1 MEGKNMKI
9 VIAEVMHETNTF
21 SNVPTTRELF
31 ELWEWARGEEILAN
45 HSGVRDFLGGMIDGA
60 RQRGIEVVGAFA
72 ANAYP
77 AGTITKETFDSLQ
90 DELLSGIAEAGKVDA
105 ICLSLHGAG
114 VAEGIDDLEGALLKA
129 VREQVGYEIPLIA
142 TLDLHGNITDQ
153 MIAEADILLGVHLYP
168 HTDCYERGLE
178 AVELAERMVKG
189 ELVPRMY
196 RAKLPLI
203 VPTSTTSL
211 SPAKDINEACYRW
224 EREPGMI
231 DCAFFHG
238 FPYTDIPEL
247 GVTVVAVANHDEE
260 LAKRAAES
268 VAELI
273 WKKREEFEPH
283 VLSPQEGLALAKQ
296 AAAFPVVLNET
307 SDNPGG
313 GTPGDGTYLLRA
325 MLEAD
330 LQDACFG
337 FIYDPEVAALAHEK
351 GVGATIEVLLG
362 GKTDRLHG
370 EPIALTAYVKALTDG
385 KFITSSP
392 MGKGSPVDLGK
403 SVRLQANGVDI
414 LVCSVKT
421 QVLDEQIFLL
431 HGIDVTTY
439 KIVALKSSQHFR
451 ASFEPISAQII
462 TVDSPGLT
470 TLRFQSFDYKRLQ
483 RPVYPLDPVASV

>member
-1 MEGKNMKI
+1 MRI

-31 ELWEWARGEEILAN
+31 ELWEWARGGDIVRA
-45 HSGVRDFLGGMIDGA
+45 HAGVRDFLGGMIDGA
-60 RQRGIEVVGAFA
+60 RQRDIEVVGAFA
-72 ANAYP
+72 TNAYP
-77 AGTITKETFDSLQ
+77 AGTITKETFDAMQ
-90 DELLSGIAEAGKVDA
+90 NELLEGIADAGKVDA

-114 VAEGIDDLEGALLKA
+114 VAEGADDLEGTLLKA
-129 VREQVGYEIPLIA
+129 VREQVGYDIPLIV
-142 TLDLHGNITDQ
+142 TLDLHGNISDE
-153 MIAEADILLGVHLYP
+153 MITEADILLGVHLYP

-189 ELVPRMY
+189 ELAPRMY
-196 RAKLPLI
+196 RAVLPLMI
-203 VPTSTTSL
+203 PPSTTNL
-211 SPAKDINEACYRW
+211 SPAKDINEACYKW

-238 FPYTDIPEL
+238 FPYTDIPEMS
-247 GVTVVAVANHDEE
+247 VTVVAVANNDAE
-260 LAKRAAES
+260 LAKRAALD
-268 VAELI
+268 VADLI
-273 WKKREEFEPH
+273 WEKREEFSPK
-283 VLSPQEGLALAKQ
+283 VLSPQQGLELAK
-296 AAAFPVVLNET
+296 AATTFPVVLNET

-337 FIYDPEVAALAHEK
+337 FIFDPQVAAYAHEQ
-351 GVGATIEVLLG
+351 GVGATIEVKLG
-362 GKTDRLHG
+362 GKTDHLHG

-385 KFITSSP
+385 KFIVSSP
-392 MGKGSPVDLGK
+392 MGKGTPVDLGK

-421 QVLDEQIFLL
+421 QVLDEQVFLL
-431 HGIDVTTY
+431 HGIDVTQY
-439 KIVALKSSQHFR
+439 KIVCLKSSQHFR
-451 ASFEPISAQII
+451 ASFEPISAEII

-470 TLRFQSFDYKRLQ
+470 TLLFQTFDYQRLN
-483 RPVYPLDPVASV
+483 RPIYPLDLVTRS

>member
-1 MEGKNMKI
+1 MRI

-31 ELWEWARGEEILAN
+31 ELWEWSRGDKILN
-45 HSGVRDFLGGMIDGA
+45 DHSGVRDFLGGMIDGA
-60 RQRGIEVVGAFA
+60 QQRGIEVAGAFA
-72 ANAYP
+72 ASAYP
-77 AGTITKETFDSLQ
+77 AGTITTETFDSLQ

-114 VAEGIDDLEGALLKA
+114 VAEGIDDLEGTLLKA
-129 VREQVGYEIPLIA
+129 VRKQVGYDVPLIV
-142 TLDLHGNITDQ
+142 TLDLHGNVTDE
-153 MIAEADILLGVHLYP
+153 MLTEADILLGVHLYP

-196 RAKLPLI
+196 RAALPLI
-203 VPTSTTSL
+203 IPTSTTNL
-211 SPAKDINEACYRW
+211 SPAKDINEACYQW
-224 EREPGMI
+224 EREPGMV

-247 GVTVVAVANHDEE
+247 GVTVVAVANNDEE
-260 LAKRAAES
+260 LAKRAAEDI
-268 VAELI
+268 ANLI
-273 WKKREEFEPH
+273 WEKREEFEPH
-283 VLSPQEGLALAKQ
+283 VLTPQEGLVLAK
-296 AAAFPVVLNET
+296 AADAFPVVLNET

-313 GTPGDGTYLLRA
+313 GTPGDGTHLLRA

-351 GVGATIEVLLG
+351 GVGATIEVQLG
-362 GKTDRLHG
+362 GKTDQLHG
-370 EPIALTAYVKALTDG
+370 EPIALCAYVKSLTDG
-385 KFITSSP
+385 KFVTSSP
-392 MGKGSPVDLGK
+392 MGKGTPVNLGK

-431 HGIDVTTY
+431 HGIDVTKY
-439 KIVALKSSQHFR
+439 KIVSLKSSQHFR

-470 TLRFQSFDYKRLQ
+470 TMRFQSFDYKRLK
-483 RPVYPLDPVASV
+483 RPIYPLDPVIRS

>member
-1 MEGKNMKI
+1 MRI

-21 SNVPTTRELF
+21 SNVPTTRDLF
-31 ELWEWARGEEILAN
+31 ELWQWARGEEVVNN
-45 HSGVRDFLGGMIDGA
+45 HRGVRDYLGGMIDA
-60 RQRGIEVVGAFA
+60 ADQRGIEVVGAFA
-72 ANAYP
+72 ADAYP
-77 AGTITKETFDSLQ
+77 AGTITKETYDALQ
-90 DELLSGIAEAGKVDA
+90 DELLTGIAAAGHVDA
-105 ICLSLHGAG
+105 ICLALHGAG

-129 VREQVGYEIPLIA
+129 VRQQVGYDIPILV
-142 TLDLHGNITDQ
+142 TLDLHGNITDE
-153 MIAEADILLGVHLYP
+153 MIQEADILLGVHLYP

-178 AVELAERMVKG
+178 TIELAEKMVNG
-189 ELVPRMY
+189 TLVPRMY

-203 VPTSTTSL
+203 LPTSTTNL
-211 SPAKDINEACYRW
+211 SPAKDINEVCYRW
-224 EREPGMI
+224 EQEPDVV

-247 GVTVVAVANHDEE
+247 GVTVVAVTNNNAE
-260 LAKRAAES
+260 LAKQ
-268 VAELI
+268 VAEDVASVI
-273 WKKREEFEPH
+273 WEKREEFA
-283 VLSPQEGLALAKQ
+283 LQTISPAEGLEIAK
-296 AAAFPVVLNET
+296 AATEFPVVINET

-337 FIYDPEVAALAHEK
+337 FIYDPEVAQLAHEK
-351 GVGATIEVLLG
+351 GVGSTIEVNLG
-362 GKTDRLHG
+362 GKTDQLHG
-370 EPIALTAYVKALTDG
+370 EPIALKAYVKALTDG
-385 KFITSSP
+385 SFITSSP
-392 MGKGSPVDLGK
+392 MGKGTPVNLGK

-431 HGIDVTTY
+431 HGIDVTAY

-451 ASFEPISAQII
+451 ASFEPICAQIV

-470 TLRFQSFDYKRLQ
+470 TLQFQSFDYKRLN
-483 RPVYPLDPVASV
+483 RPIYPLDAVTRS

>member
-1 MEGKNMKI
+1 MRI

-31 ELWEWARGEEILAN
+31 ELWEWARGEQILAN
-45 HSGVRDFLGGMIDGA
+45 HRGVRDFLGGMIEA
-60 RQRGIEVVGAFA
+60 AEQRGIEVVGAFA
-72 ANAYP
+72 ASAYP
-77 AGTITKETFDSLQ
+77 AGTITKETFNSLQ
-90 DELLSGIAEAGKVDA
+90 DELLTGIAEAGKVDA

-129 VREQVGYEIPLIA
+129 VRQQVGYDIPLIV
-142 TLDLHGNITDQ
+142 TLDLHGNITDE
-153 MIAEADILLGVHLYP
+153 MITEADILLGVHLYP
-168 HTDCYERGLE
+168 HVDCYERGLE
-178 AVELAERMVKG
+178 AVELAEKMVNG

-196 RAKLPLI
+196 RATLPLI
-203 VPTSTTSL
+203 VPTSTTNL
-211 SPAKDINEACYRW
+211 SPAKDINEACYKW
-224 EREPGMI
+224 EREPGMV

-247 GVTVVAVANHDEE
+247 GVTVVTVANNDEA
-260 LAKRAAES
+260 LAKRAAEDI
-268 VAELI
+268 ANLI
-273 WKKREEFEPH
+273 WEKRKEFEPQ
-283 VLSPQEGLALAKQ
+283 VLSPQEGLALAK
-296 AAAFPVVLNET
+296 AATAFPVVLNET

-325 MLEAD
+325 MLESD

-351 GVGATIEVLLG
+351 GVGATIEVQLG
-362 GKTDRLHG
+362 GKTDNLHG
-370 EPIALTAYVKALTDG
+370 EPIALTAYVKSLTDG
-385 KFITSSP
+385 CFITSSP
-392 MGKGSPVDLGK
+392 MGKGQPVNLGK

-421 QVLDEQIFLL
+421 QVLDEQIYLL
-431 HGIDVTTY
+431 HGIDVTQF
-439 KIVALKSSQHFR
+439 KIVSLKSSQHFR

-470 TLRFQSFDYKRLQ
+470 TLRFQSFDYKRLN
-483 RPVYPLDPVASV
+483 RPVYPLDPVTRS

>member
-1 MEGKNMKI
+1 MRI

-31 ELWEWARGEEILAN
+31 ELWEWASGDAVLAN
-45 HSGVRDFLGGMIDGA
+45 HRGVRDFLGGMIEA
-60 RQRGIEVVGAFA
+60 SEQRGIEVVGAFA

-77 AGTITKETFDSLQ
+77 AGTITKETFAALQ
-90 DELLSGIAEAGKVDA
+90 DELLSGIAAAGKVDA

-114 VAEGIDDLEGALLKA
+114 VAEGIDDLEGALIKA
-129 VREQVGYEIPLIA
+129 VRQQTGYDIPLIV
-142 TLDLHGNITDQ
+142 TLDLHGNITDEMVQ
-153 MIAEADILLGVHLYP
+153 EADILLGVHLYP

-178 AVELAERMVKG
+178 AVELAEQMVKG
-189 ELVPRMY
+189 TLVPRMY
-196 RAKLPLI
+196 RATLPLI
-203 VPTSTTSL
+203 IPTSTTNL
-211 SPAKDINEACYRW
+211 SPAKDVNEACYRW
-224 EREPGMI
+224 EAEPGMV

-247 GVTVVAVANHDEE
+247 GVTVIAVANDDAE
-260 LAKRAAES
+260 LAKRAAEN

-273 WKKREEFEPH
+273 WQKRDEFAAK
-283 VLSPQEGLALAKQ
+283 VLSPQEGLALAK
-296 AAAFPVVLNET
+296 AAERFPVVLNET

-351 GVGATIEVLLG
+351 GVGATIELQLG
-362 GKTDRLHG
+362 GKTDNLHG
-370 EPIALTAYVKALTDG
+370 EPIAFTAYVKALTDG

-392 MGKGSPVDLGK
+392 MGQGSPINLGK

-421 QVLDEQIFLL
+421 QVLDEQVFLL
-431 HGIDVTTY
+431 HGIDVTQY
-439 KIVALKSSQHFR
+439 KIVSLKSSQHFR
-451 ASFEPISAQII
+451 ASFEPLSAQII

-470 TLRFQSFDYKRLQ
+470 TLQFSSFDYKRLN
-483 RPVYPLDPVASV
+483 RPKYPLDAVERP

>member
-1 MEGKNMKI
+1 MRI

-31 ELWEWARGEEILAN
+31 ELWEWARGEEIVNA
-45 HSGVRDFLGGMIDGA
+45 HRGVRDFLGGMVDA
-60 RQRGIEVVGAFA
+60 AEQRGIEVVGAFA
-72 ANAYP
+72 ASAYP
-77 AGTITKETFDSLQ
+77 AGTITKETYDVLL
-90 DELLSGIAEAGKVDA
+90 DELLSGIAAAGKVDA

-114 VAEGIDDLEGALLKA
+114 VAEGIDDLEGALIKA
-129 VREQVGYEIPLIA
+129 VRQQVGYDIPLIV
-142 TLDLHGNITDQ
+142 TLDLHGNITEE
-153 MIAEADILLGVHLYP
+153 MITEADILLGVHLYP

-178 AVELAERMVKG
+178 AVELAEKMVNG
-189 ELVPRMY
+189 SLVPRMY

-203 VPTSTTSL
+203 VPTSTTNL
-211 SPAKDINEACYRW
+211 SPAKDINEVCYKW
-224 EREPGMI
+224 EQEPGVV

-247 GVTVVAVANHDEE
+247 GVTVVAVTNNDAE
-260 LAKRAAES
+260 LAKRAAED
-268 VAELI
+268 VANAI
-273 WKKREEFEPH
+273 WEKREEFSLNI
-283 VLSPQEGLALAKQ
+283 LSPEEGLALAK
-296 AAAFPVVLNET
+296 AATAFPVVINET

-325 MLEAD
+325 MLAAD
-330 LQDACFG
+330 LKDACFG

-351 GVGATIEVLLG
+351 GVGATIEVELG
-362 GKTDRLHG
+362 GKTDKLHG
-370 EPIALTAYVKALTDG
+370 EPIKLKAYVKALTDG
-385 KFITSSP
+385 SFITSSP
-392 MGKGSPVDLGK
+392 MGKGSPVHLGK

-431 HGIDVTTY
+431 HGIDVTQY
-439 KIVALKSSQHFR
+439 KIVSLKSSQHFR

-470 TLRFQSFDYKRLQ
+470 TLNFQSFDYKRLN
-483 RPVYPLDPVASV
+483 RPVYPLDSVTR

>member
-1 MEGKNMKI
+1 MRI

-31 ELWEWARGEEILAN
+31 ELWEWARGDATIAN
-45 HSGVRDFLGGMIDGA
+45 HRGVRDFLGGMIDA
-60 RQRGIEVVGAFA
+60 ADQRGIEVVGAFSA
-72 ANAYP
+72 SAYP
-77 AGTITKETFDSLQ
+77 AGTITSKTYEALQ
-90 DELLSGIAEAGKVDA
+90 DELLSGIAAAGKVDA
-105 ICLSLHGAG
+105 ICLALHGAG

-129 VREQVGYEIPLIA
+129 VREQVGYELPLIV
-142 TLDLHGNITDQ
+142 TLDLHGNITDE
-153 MIAEADILLGVHLYP
+153 MVREADILLGVHLYP

-189 ELVPRMY
+189 TLVPRMY
-196 RAKLPLI
+196 RATLPLI
-203 VPTSTTSL
+203 VPTSTTNL

-224 EREPGMI
+224 EREPGMV

-247 GVTVVAVANHDEE
+247 GVTVIAIANDDAE

-268 VAELI
+268 VADLI
-273 WKKREEFEPH
+273 WAKRDEFAPD
-283 VLSPQEGLALAKQ
+283 VLSPKEGLALAKE
-296 AAAFPVVLNET
+296 ATAFPVVINET

-351 GVGATIEVLLG
+351 GVGATIEVQLG
-362 GKTDRLHG
+362 GKTDQLHG

-385 KFITSSP
+385 AFITSSP
-392 MGKGSPVDLGK
+392 MGKGSPVNLGK

-421 QVLDEQIFLL
+421 QVLDEQVFLL
-431 HGIDVTTY
+431 HGIDVTAY

-470 TLRFQSFDYKRLQ
+470 TLQFSSFAYKRLN
-483 RPVYPLDPVASV
+483 RPKYPLDPVTER

>member
-1 MEGKNMKI
+1 MKI
-9 VIAEVMHETNTF
+9 VIGEVMHETNTF

-31 ELWEWARGEEILAN
+31 ELWEWARGDEIVSA
-45 HSGVRDFLGGMIDGA
+45 HAGVRDFLGGMVDGA

-90 DELLSGIAEAGKVDA
+90 DELLSGIANAGKVDA

-114 VAEGIDDLEGALLKA
+114 VAEGVDDLEGALLKA
-129 VREQVGYEIPLIA
+129 VRQQVGYDIPLIV
-142 TLDLHGNITDQ
+142 TLDLHGNITDE
-153 MIAEADILLGVHLYP
+153 MIQQADILLGVHLYP

-178 AVELAERMVKG
+178 AVQLAEKMVKG
-189 ELVPRMY
+189 ELAPRMH
-196 RAKLPLI
+196 RVKLPLI
-203 VPTSTTSL
+203 VPTSTTNL
-211 SPAKDINEACYRW
+211 SPAKDINEVCYKW
-224 EREPGMI
+224 EREPGMV

-247 GVTVVAVANHDEE
+247 GVTVVAVSNGDEE
-260 LAKRAAES
+260 LAKRAAED
-268 VAELI
+268 VASLI
-273 WKKREEFEPH
+273 WEKRMEFEPQ
-283 VLSPQEGLALAKQ
+283 VLSPREGLEMAK
-296 AAAFPVVLNET
+296 AATKFPVVLNET

-351 GVGATIEVLLG
+351 GVGATIEVQLG
-362 GKTDRLHG
+362 GKTDNLHG
-370 EPIALTAYVKALTDG
+370 EPITLTAYVKALTDG

-421 QVLDEQIFLL
+421 QVLDEQVFLL
-431 HGIDVTTY
+431 HGIDVTQF
-439 KIVALKSSQHFR
+439 KIVSLKSSQHFR
-451 ASFEPISAQII
+451 ASFEPLSAQII

-470 TLRFQSFDYKRLQ
+470 TLRFQSFDYKRLN
-483 RPVYPLDPVASV
+483 RPVHPLDPVPAGS

>member
-1 MEGKNMKI
+1 MKI

-21 SNVPTTRELF
+21 SNVPTTRDLF
-31 ELWEWARGEEILAN
+31 ELWEWAKGEEIVSA
-45 HSGVRDFLGGMIDGA
+45 HRGVRDFLGGMVDA
-60 RQRGIEVVGAFA
+60 AEERGIEVVGAFA
-72 ANAYP
+72 ASAYP
-77 AGTITKETFDSLQ
+77 AGTITRETYEALR
-90 DELLSGIAEAGKVDA
+90 DELLSGITAAGSADA

-129 VREQVGYEIPLIA
+129 VRQQVGYEIPLVV

-168 HTDCYERGLE
+168 HTDCYERGKE
-178 AVELAERMVKG
+178 AVELAEKMVKG
-189 ELVPRMY
+189 TLVPRMY

-203 VPTSTTSL
+203 VPTSTTNI
-211 SPAKDINEACYRW
+211 SPAKDINEVCYQW
-224 EREPGMI
+224 EQKPGVV

-247 GVTVVAVANHDEE
+247 GVTVVAVTNNDEK
-260 LAKRAAES
+260 LAQQAAED
-268 VAELI
+268 VARVI
-273 WKKREEFEPH
+273 WEKREEFSLDI
-283 VLSPQEGLALAKQ
+283 LSPQEGLELAK
-296 AAAFPVVLNET
+296 AATAYPVVINET

-330 LQDACFG
+330 LEDACFG

-351 GVGATIEVLLG
+351 GVGSTIRVRLG
-362 GKTDRLHG
+362 GKTDQLHG
-370 EPIALTAYVKALTDG
+370 APIELTAYVKALTDG
-385 KFITSSP
+385 SFITSSP
-392 MGKGSPVDLGK
+392 MGKGSPVHLGK

-421 QVLDEQIFLL
+421 QVLDEQVFLL
-431 HGIDVTTY
+431 HGIDVTKY
-439 KIVALKSSQHFR
+439 KIVSLKSSQHFR
-451 ASFEPISAQII
+451 ASFEPIAAQII

-470 TLRFQSFDYKRLQ
+470 TLQFTSFDYKRLN
-483 RPVYPLDPVASV
+483 RPVYPLDSVSLP